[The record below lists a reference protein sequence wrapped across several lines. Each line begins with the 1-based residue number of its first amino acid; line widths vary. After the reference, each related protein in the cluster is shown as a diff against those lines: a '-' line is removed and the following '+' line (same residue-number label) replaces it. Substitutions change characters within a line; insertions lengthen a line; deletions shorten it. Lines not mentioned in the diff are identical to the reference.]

1 MPTMIDRRLVPSLI
15 ALTMFEAAAR
25 TGSFTLAAKELGV
38 TQGAVSRQM
47 RQLEEFLGTRLFV
60 ADGRNVRITDAARLY
75 QLQIREGLQKI
86 SSATLHLITE
96 QGAGAVRLGVLP
108 TFANRWLIPR
118 LGSFTRR
125 HPNVQIGMSMQ
136 TRPFNFSTENLDAA
150 IHCGYPDWP
159 GVECDL
165 MMMEE
170 VAIVAAPQLAGAIDL
185 REPRDLV
192 RETLIYESTTRK
204 NDWKDFFQPFG
215 INHNDARRLEFET
228 FASVSMAAMAGLG
241 LAILPLC
248 MIGSELDSGQ
258 LVIAYGEKFRTPRGY
273 YFVYPA
279 DRMTYSSFRS
289 FRAWLLDQAG

>member
-1 MPTMIDRRLVPSLI
+1 
-15 ALTMFEAAAR
+15 
-25 TGSFTLAAKELGV
+25 
-38 TQGAVSRQM
+38 
-47 RQLEEFLGTRLFV
+47 
-60 ADGRNVRITDAARLY
+60 
-75 QLQIREGLQKI
+75 
-86 SSATLHLITE
+86 
-96 QGAGAVRLGVLP
+96 
-108 TFANRWLIPR
+108 
-118 LGSFTRR
+118 
-125 HPNVQIGMSMQ
+125 
-136 TRPFNFSTENLDAA
+136 
-150 IHCGYPDWP
+150 
-159 GVECDL
+159 

-170 VAIVAAPQLAGAIDL
+170 VAIVATPQLAGAVDL

-228 FASVSMAAMAGLG
+228 FASVSMAVMAGLG

-248 MIGSELDSGQ
+248 MIRNELDSGQ
-258 LVIAYGEKFRTPRGY
+258 LVIAYGEKFRTSRGY